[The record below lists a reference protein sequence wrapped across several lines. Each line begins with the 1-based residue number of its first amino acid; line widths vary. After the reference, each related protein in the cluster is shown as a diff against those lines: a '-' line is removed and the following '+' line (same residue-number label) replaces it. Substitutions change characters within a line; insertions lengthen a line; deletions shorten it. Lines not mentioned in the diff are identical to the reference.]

1 MLFSKNLSKEAS
13 TLTKWLVSIPSVAH
27 AKGPSLINQAIYEG
41 LREFPYFKNHQEHLT
56 LITHDDGT
64 YDDEFAAAQARRHS
78 KSSVV
83 ALVKSLEEV
92 SDTLVLLCDTDTSSP
107 YHYGMFKGSST
118 SCDELALKLR
128 QLAEQGAV
136 SSKIEEILQSD
147 SGLFGLGILESKC
160 ATGAMIAV
168 LKELSDN
175 YVHLNLNI
183 LFVCTSESSLQHRG
197 IKQCIPFIQK
207 LCTQEN
213 LKLRLAVNAKPNTPT
228 GRWDDK
234 LHIYAGSYGKVEPS
248 FYIIGHSATAFQPY
262 AGFSASIIASELI
275 RELELNPKLTQRLHH
290 QPLVPTFDSLRVKEF
305 GKDFSPDG
313 MQVSF
318 SLPLLD
324 LDLGALL
331 EVLKEVAATAIE
343 HAADLVDQREASFAQ
358 LKREDFIPETKDAEV
373 ISFSDLVERAKHNFQ
388 GNLDKA
394 LAGMVQKCRHEG
406 LSLHQ
411 ASITIIERLN
421 EIAHLPRP
429 SIVIY
434 YTDNYVPPMG
444 LEERS
449 SQDRELYMMLEGLIA
464 RMKQLGTIVPSMAPY
479 YAPTDGNFL
488 RPVGVGPALRILN
501 EECPVRA
508 QELSTL
514 NVPTITLGIAGDDL
528 TLLTEHV
535 DRDMCEYLPQF
546 LLNLVD
552 LLAQPENALQ
562 LEYHNDLSHHLAEL
576 GKKAESIASA
586 SVREIQTINQQ
597 NASTGFYAQVSQGT
611 LTPRSL
617 SSFLRP
623 SATSEHDARPALEHK
638 DVPLSLPLASAEA
651 RADFV
656 PTADLIESGDATTS
670 ATIETVEAEDVTTVP
685 ARDPARD
692 AAPQLT
698 LQESAARTSEN
709 ADKSAPDAARSSAGK
724 DEDKGEGKGEGKG
737 YLPLRAVKSLFKK
750 AQEAKQALEDNIQAG
765 SVASDSDSPLHAV
778 AAHHYKGTGKQESA
792 TATPSAIDVA
802 LEAATAIA
810 QMVNQEQDQAQA
822 QAQLEPEP
830 ADIDALPPFA
840 AATPAASKS
849 EPAPKTET
857 KAADSQAASDA
868 QTTSERDDEEAE
880 LVVTPVASAVTAKPA
895 TRPEP
900 KSKKGKKK
908 NAKQKAEAT
917 RAQRAAPT
925 GAADGVTAAGAAAA
939 AAEIKADVPQAP
951 VSEAPAPEAALE
963 PVTTAKPQATEPK
976 ATEHDGSYADT
987 SALIEPELALAAVTE
1002 MPTIESESE
1011 PEPQPEPEP
1020 LEERA
1025 AAAEEQPTAPS
1036 PEASAETSA
1045 ESSAPA
1051 DAAAVGATQQA
1062 ETANSTPDTAAPTS
1076 TADAT
1081 ADATRGDADT
1091 AAAEADAAAAS
1102 DKMAAATAHRN
1113 TEPDAV
1119 VEQDNEAKAKSA
1131 EPAPEAAS
1139 EQPALAA
1146 NPAAEAES
1154 ETEADSPAADPA
1166 AQNQA
1171 DATQPPAPDHE
1182 AERPARAPDASAEP
1196 EDAPP
1201 QSEADAGADSK
1212 PQDLAAKADE
1222 ATAEVAPQDLF
1233 AALAAA
1239 PVIATATSAQTES
1252 GPAPTDFFAQAQAAH
1267 PTELTQAETETELET
1282 EPEATSAETTHAL
1295 APEAKSPEAA
1305 AVKPEAEPEQEQEA
1319 EAATEAKAEPPAATS
1334 SASEPAVAEEAE
1346 SEPSSA
1352 APDLAAD
1359 TASEHAAQAADDT
1372 DLAFEEV
1379 AAHSARAELTAAEA
1393 SAATNTAEDANAAA
1407 DAAEDAHAPEPVAAA
1422 EGAPNAAANA
1432 EANADANADANTDA
1446 NTDAKSSA
1454 ESRAAPEAAARDK
1467 EPALATALPAE
1478 AAAAGAEPTPQAED
1492 AAKKAASDAAAPA
1505 VGTELKQAVDSAVD
1519 SIESALSSSLSKVSS
1534 FFKGKGKSK
1543 NKLMSSLNKLQEHVK
1558 ESIEQEKPKAEHHIL
1573 TSKEPELNLD
1583 SVTGPKAQ
1591 HTLEPEL
1598 SAVTAQP
1605 QVDSAPATS
1614 ADEPIE
1620 PSGAESAAEVAAIV
1634 QVAARSANSADSAG
1648 LAGAA
1653 EAADPSAAD
1662 AAAAAHEERLARELE
1677 ALVQEDSASDAA
1689 TDAVIAAL
1697 HQGDDHAKTIEVVA
1711 PPKPDFDLKSLTIAT
1726 VAPELQPEKE
1736 TEPKVKAA
1744 AQPGAEAAAQDV
1756 AADTSVSGNT
1766 IITRS
1771 PVVKPSKAVFISA
1784 QEERKV
1790 EPEAQAEPE
1799 NKDRTA
1805 QPRPEV
1811 NADMVAQLM
1820 AEAVE
1825 QKFKAHKLAQID
1837 APRSYQESA
1846 QPFADGVYANDINV
1860 DLPSS
1865 QIFDPTSD
1873 TALEADALSQEIQAQ
1888 SSDPLQ
1894 LPDGNA
1900 SVAPTVAAATEAR
1913 PEIQGFAPDAD
1924 AKLEEASALNQLFAQ
1939 AQKELQGSAFTRRR
1953 HGAAYAAPDLDA
1965 PFAPDAPPPEAAR
1978 ADNDSAFYEFAP
1990 DRAHA
1995 ELSADD
2001 LIAARAQA
2009 PVAPVV
2015 SAASAEPTEPVPR
2028 PVPADFET
2036 EIATE
2041 VTVATSAESNADSNT
2056 AVPTLKRYDPAQAY
2070 AQLLLEDDD
2079 EYQAARPSVRTSVR
2093 EQQAQVAAQR
2103 AHAKQQA
2110 LDAATEAAL
2119 GDMMN
2124 DDFAAPAPQDAT
2136 PAPRGNRT
2144 RPGAKRNTPESELS
2158 VSARRAALHRAMYG
2172 DEMPQAQASSTKLSA
2187 TRSSLRSAAPNANT
2201 PSSATRQRGSY
2212 IDLNQHGDVVSY
2224 NPEAFGQV
2232 QRNASTVS
2240 ASHASGAMTE
2250 AANRTAPLAAPFDAL
2265 AQGTVQGAMQ
2275 GTVSA
2280 APASTLNFGSSRL
2293 STTRSP
2299 INPSTPRAPSASA
2312 SASNTSV
2319 SATNTSASATN
2330 ASARRAPL
2338 TSSTSA
2344 PKSSSLPRTSH
2355 PHNRFGPNSRLG
2367 IMDDDP
2373 LVGNAGR
2380 SLRPT
2385 QRSANTTL
2393 RPTSSTSATTS
2404 AKSTLSR
2411 PSPAGV
2417 TSTVSATPAT
2427 SRPSS
2432 QSASKRPEAPRSS
2445 NTARTTS
2452 ASTRPLTRSMPNA
2465 GTKVETLAS
2474 SNPGVRILR
2483 TTSPQQATAPKTV
2496 RPRNEVV
2503 YSKGGAVVISQRIT
2517 ADQASTFLN
2526 QNHESKESH
2535 EPTAPTAIAGSTLS
2549 LRRSAEQSLNT
2560 SFKRLQEDK
2569 NISGTIVIR
2578 SDPNK
2583 RK

>member
-228 GRWDDK
+228 GRWDDQ

-248 FYIIGHSATAFQPY
+248 FYIIGHSATAFRPY

-343 HAADLVDQREASFAQ
+343 HAADLVDQREASFAK

-394 LAGMVQKCRHEG
+394 LADMVQKCRHEG

-488 RPVGVGPALRILN
+488 RPVGVGPALRTLN

-535 DRDMCEYLPQF
+535 DRDMCEYLPKF

-611 LTPRSL
+611 LTPHSL

-638 DVPLSLPLASAEA
+638 DAPLSLPLASAEA

-656 PTADLIESGDATTS
+656 PTADLIESGDATTT
-670 ATIETVEAEDVTTVP
+670 AAIETVEAEDVTTVP
-685 ARDPARD
+685 AHATARDPARD

-709 ADKSAPDAARSSAGK
+709 ADKNAPDATRSSAGK
-724 DEDKGEGKGEGKG
+724 DEGKDEDKGEGKG

-908 NAKQKAEAT
+908 NAKQKAGAT

-925 GAADGVTAAGAAAA
+925 AAADGVTAAGAAAA
-939 AAEIKADVPQAP
+939 AAEAKADVPQAP
-951 VSEAPAPEAALE
+951 VSEAPAPEAAPE
-963 PVTTAKPQATEPK
+963 PVTTAEPQATEPK
-976 ATEHDGSYADT
+976 AT
-987 SALIEPELALAAVTE
+987 EPELALAAVTE

-1102 DKMAAATAHRN
+1102 DKMAAATAHRS

-1119 VEQDNEAKAKSA
+1119 VEPDNEAKAKSA
-1131 EPAPEAAS
+1131 EPAPETAS

-1154 ETEADSPAADPA
+1154 ETEADSPAAAPA
-1166 AQNQA
+1166 AENQA

-1182 AERPARAPDASAEP
+1182 AERPARAPDASAAP

-1222 ATAEVAPQDLF
+1222 ATSEVAPQDLL

-1267 PTELTQAETETELET
+1267 PTELTQAETETQLET

-1295 APEAKSPEAA
+1295 APEAKSPKAAA
-1305 AVKPEAEPEQEQEA
+1305 AVKPEAEPEPEA

-1359 TASEHAAQAADDT
+1359 TASEHAAQDADDT

-1379 AAHSARAELTAAEA
+1379 AAQSVSTELTAAEA
-1393 SAATNTAEDANAAA
+1393 STDTNTAEDANAAA
-1407 DAAEDAHAPEPVAAA
+1407 GAAEDAHAPESLAAA
-1422 EGAPNAAANA
+1422 EGAPNAAAKSA
-1432 EANADANADANTDA
+1432 DADANADANTDA
-1446 NTDAKSSA
+1446 DAGAKSSA
-1454 ESRAAPEAAARDK
+1454 ESRADPKAAARDK

-1478 AAAAGAEPTPQAED
+1478 AAAAGAEPAPQAED

-1519 SIESALSSSLSKVSS
+1519 SIESALSSSLSRVSS

-1605 QVDSAPATS
+1605 LVDSAPATS

-1620 PSGAESAAEVAAIV
+1620 PSGAESAAEVAAIA

-1648 LAGAA
+1648 LASAA

-1697 HQGDDHAKTIEVVA
+1697 HQGDDHAKTIEVVT

-1726 VAPELQPEKE
+1726 VAPEPQPEKE

-1784 QEERKV
+1784 KEERKV

-1953 HGAAYAAPDLDA
+1953 HDAAYAAPDLDA

-2001 LIAARAQA
+2001 LIAASAQV
-2009 PVAPVV
+2009 PVAPVA
-2015 SAASAEPTEPVPR
+2015 SAAPAEPTEPAPR

-2041 VTVATSAESNADSNT
+2041 VTVATSAESNAASNT

-2124 DDFAAPAPQDAT
+2124 DDFAAPAPQDAA
-2136 PAPRGNRT
+2136 PAPRGSRT

-2187 TRSSLRSAAPNANT
+2187 TRSSLRSAAPAANT
-2201 PSSATRQRGSY
+2201 TSSATRQRGSY

-2280 APASTLNFGSSRL
+2280 ALASTLNFGSSRL

-2299 INPSTPRAPSASA
+2299 INPSTPRATSASA
-2312 SASNTSV
+2312 SA
-2319 SATNTSASATN
+2319 TSASN

-2344 PKSSSLPRTSH
+2344 TKSSSLTRTSH

-2404 AKSTLSR
+2404 AKSTLTR

-2432 QSASKRPEAPRSS
+2432 LSASKRPEAPRSS

-2578 SDPNK
+2578 SAPNK